1 MARDKL
7 DKEINIIEIV
17 KSWRYFE
24 LAIKS
29 LLEERKRIDFKE
41 KSRYIAIN
49 PDPADEQTQKKKTF
63 AMMAKRT

>member
-24 LAIKS
+24 LAVKY

>member
-29 LLEERKRIDFKE
+29 LLKERQRIDFKE
-41 KSRYIAIN
+41 KSRYIAID
-49 PDPADEQTQKKKTF
+49 PDPADDET
-63 AMMAKRT
+63 

>member
-24 LAIKS
+24 LAVKY

-49 PDPADEQTQKKKTF
+49 PDSADEQTQKKKTF

>member
-1 MARDKL
+1 MAREKL

-24 LAIKS
+24 LAVKS
-29 LLEERKRIDFKE
+29 LLKERERIDFKE

-49 PDPADEQTQKKKTF
+49 PDPDDEQTQKKKTF